1 MKNFLPV
8 YGPVKSWRY
17 GNSLGIDPIGM
28 VSTCSFNCVY
38 CQLGKIERSSLDRQ
52 NFVSTGEIVD
62 LVKQKST
69 EKFDVITISGSGE
82 PTLAI
87 NLGEII
93 RSVKQIT
100 KTPVIV
106 LTNGSLLGLASVQS
120 DLLLADE
127 VSVKLDGITTD
138 RVDRVNRPNFRWNW
152 EQFADSFFHLR
163 HLFRG
168 RMTIQTMLLSRWNHN
183 ERQAYINGLNQIRPD
198 RVYLNIPCRPKPKLR
213 LLQGREN
220 LTESKEANWFKPL
233 EMDYLEAF
241 AQEIRDQSGLA
252 VSFVMVHEQ

>member
-52 NFVSTGEIVD
+52 NFVSTAEIVD

-138 RVDRVNRPNFRWNW
+138 RVDRVNRPCFPWDWEEFMDNFL
-152 EQFADSFFHLR
+152 ELR
-163 HLFRG
+163 RVFRG
-168 RMTIQTMLLSRWNHN
+168 RLTIQTMLLSWWDDQ
-183 ERQAYINGLNQIRPD
+183 ERQAYVEGLNQIKPD
-198 RVYLNIPCRPKPKLR
+198 RVYLNVPRRPKPKAR

-220 LTESKEANWFKPL
+220 LTKLEQASRFK
-233 EMDYLEAF
+233 YLSLDELSTF
-241 AQEIRDQSGLA
+241 AEEIKHRSGIS
-252 VSFVMVHEQ
+252 VSFAE